1 MKQTNNSE
9 PLQSQLPQWKL
20 TNKKVL
26 VRIDG
31 DVPLKNGT
39 KLDDSRLIESLPTLE
54 LIKQKKG
61 KIILLTHIGR
71 PTNQDPQLSTRI
83 LLPWFEKKGFSVAFV
98 KDFETAAQLSANQ
111 TTDIVLLENLRYYK
125 EEQQPDKTFAKTLAK
140 LGDFYVNEAFGTSHR
155 TDTSIT
161 LLPQEFSKYTRTI
174 GLRFE
179 KEITALSKL
188 QDNPARPFVVVLGG
202 GKVKDKLPYILDLL
216 PKVDA
221 ILLCPAV
228 VFTLLK
234 AQGKEV
240 GASLVADDLLPV
252 AEQILQ
258 AKDADKKL
266 IFPIDYQVA
275 SESIT
280 GQLSIIN
287 AQEFKPT
294 MIGIAIGPKSITE
307 FSTILAT
314 AQSIFFN
321 GPMGFENRKETLQAT
336 CALLTALSHS
346 SAFTV
351 VGGGDSVAAA
361 HECKAASALDHLS
374 TGGGACLA
382 FLCNINLPGIH
393 FLR

>member
-1 MKQTNNSE
+1 MPTKPQ
-9 PLQSQLPQWKL
+9 PLESLLPQWNI

-39 KLDDSRLIESLPTLE
+39 ILDDSRLIESLPTLE
-54 LIKQKKG
+54 LIKQKNG

-71 PTNQDPQLSTRI
+71 PLDQDPKLSTSL
-83 LLPWFEKKGFSVAFV
+83 LLPWFKEHGFSVAFAQ
-98 KDFETAAQLSANQ
+98 DIETASQLSTNQ
-111 TTDIVLLENLRYYK
+111 TTDIVLLENLRYNK
-125 EEQQPDKTFAKTLAK
+125 EEQQPDKSFAKKLAK

-155 TDTSIT
+155 SDTSIT
-161 LLPQEFSKYTRTI
+161 LLPQKFSKDTRTM

-179 KEITALSKL
+179 KEIIALSKL
-188 QDNPARPFVVVLGG
+188 LDNPARPFVVVLGG

-216 PKVDA
+216 PNVDA
-221 ILLCPAV
+221 LLLCPAV

-240 GASLVADDLLPV
+240 GASLVANDLLSV
-252 AEQILQ
+252 AKQILQ
-258 AKDADKKL
+258 TKDADKKL

-275 SESIT
+275 SETIT
-280 GQLSIIN
+280 GELSIIN
-287 AQEFKPT
+287 ADEFKPT
-294 MIGIAIGPKSITE
+294 MIGIAIGPQSIAQFTA
-307 FSTILAT
+307 ILT
-314 AQSIFFN
+314 RAQSIFFN
-321 GPMGFENRKETLQAT
+321 GPMGFESREETRQAT

-346 SAFTV
+346 SAYTV

-361 HECKAASALDHLS
+361 HTCKAASKIDHLS

-382 FLCNINLPGIH
+382 LLSNINLPGIR